1 MNSTMSFEI
10 EQKYRTRDHLAI
22 EGRLNAR
29 TAVRGECVEHEDLYL
44 SHPARDFAESGEAFR
59 IRRVG
64 TQNAITYKGPRFE
77 GPTKTRR
84 ELEVPF
90 EAGTESLSKLKAV
103 FEALGFRPVATVRKV
118 RMPYHLELDGR
129 PFEVALDVAEG
140 LGSFVEVETIVE
152 SEADFPDA
160 RQAVIKL
167 AGELGLNELE
177 PRSYLRMLL
186 ERETGAPPAPL
197 R

>member
-1 MNSTMSFEI
+1 
-10 EQKYRTRDHLAI
+10 
-22 EGRLNAR
+22 
-29 TAVRGECVEHEDLYL
+29 
-44 SHPARDFAESGEAFR
+44 
-59 IRRVG
+59 
-64 TQNAITYKGPRFE
+64 
-77 GPTKTRR
+77 
-84 ELEVPF
+84 
-90 EAGTESLSKLKAV
+90 
-103 FEALGFRPVATVRKV
+103 
-118 RMPYHLELDGR
+118 
-129 PFEVALDVAEG
+129 VALDVAEG